1 MDTKIIQPPICTRKK
16 IMQIIINIPLLRGQ
30 RDLRTAK
37 TVRHQDYYGIHTNEP

>member
-30 RDLRTAK
+30 RDLRNSQNSETPRLLWDSYK
-37 TVRHQDYYGIHTNEP
+37 